1 MYTYASLKSAPPGG
15 CNGRVKPA
23 DCPVRRPAG
32 LSAGGMMSF
41 PDVISLLTLLI
52 VAVSL
57 LVYGIQA
64 FELVRQT
71 RILAEQTRISNII
84 TATEVTHRIV
94 SINYRL
100 NEILFEHPRF
110 RSYIYGNRPLPR
122 REPLRSQVL
131 TLAEM
136 YIDMMT
142 VTFDHAPI
150 FSPSEYDCCCRYY
163 CDLLA
168 GSASL
173 RYWYQESR
181 QWYEPHVRQILD
193 QMISGEL
200 TSRSENF
207 IRISIPSPSR

>member
-1 MYTYASLKSAPPGG
+1 
-15 CNGRVKPA
+15 
-23 DCPVRRPAG
+23 
-32 LSAGGMMSF
+32 MSF
-41 PDVISLLTLLI
+41 SDVISLLTLLI
-52 VAVSL
+52 VAISL
-57 LVYGIQA
+57 LVYGVQA

-71 RILAEQTRISNII
+71 RILAEQTKMSNTI
-84 TATEVTHRIV
+84 TAADVTHRIV

-100 NEILFEHPRF
+100 NEIIFEHPRF
-110 RSYIYGNRPLPR
+110 RSYIYGSKSLPR

-136 YIDMMT
+136 YLDMMT
-142 VTFDHAPI
+142 VTFDHALI

-163 CDLLA
+163 CDLLT

-181 QWYEPHVRQILD
+181 QWYEPHVQHILD

-200 TSRSENF
+200 TSRTENF
-207 IRISIPSPSR
+207 IQISISPSR

>member
-1 MYTYASLKSAPPGG
+1 
-15 CNGRVKPA
+15 
-23 DCPVRRPAG
+23 
-32 LSAGGMMSF
+32 MSF
-41 PDVISLLTLLI
+41 SDVISLLTLLI

-71 RILAEQTRISNII
+71 RILAEQSKMNNTI
-84 TATEVTHRIV
+84 TAAEVTHRIV

-100 NEILFEHPRF
+100 NEILFAHPRF
-110 RSYIYGNRPLPR
+110 RSYIYGNRSLPR

-142 VTFDHAPI
+142 VTFDHALI

-168 GSASL
+168 ESACL
-173 RYWYQESR
+173 RYWYRETR
-181 QWYEPHVRQILD
+181 EWYEPHVRRILD

-207 IRISIPSPSR
+207 IKV